1 MAINYWFNTPL
12 AQWTKDRQQ
21 YKDTK
26 KKEAAQKAEIQRQA
40 QGDVLFDCAINST
53 DPHTIQQYTSASNL
67 NDLAVSIGKWI
78 NETTWKTLK
87 PWLEDNDIVCS
98 YLNKYPEKE
107 RDVNNYLSNK
117 ITLEEAQ
124 NKLGLYRTVPN
135 ENQYIESD
143 TWWDKTKRFAIWTLW
158 WIGTIAATDATL
170 YWVGKLWQRWGKQ
183 IYNLPI
189 DKTMKESSNLI
200 SAWASIKDAEVGVKD
215 AKQALK
221 DAKASWVW
229 VEEAEKALA
238 TAQDTLK
245 NAKAKWSNIRTIWDT
260 AMEYDIWGWLTEWW
274 TAQSRWIQ
282 AKHEANQIFKKTIAP
297 ALENS
302 KATINVQELI
312 DWLADDIKEIAK
324 NDPDK
329 LNAYNEALESLKDSY
344 KWKEFAKYSLK
355 DSQTLKSW
363 LQWRTP
369 QKFWKW
375 QEITN
380 EIQELKWLLSS
391 KLKNAVHSELTKEI
405 WEDSAK
411 LYLDRANLDA
421 YSKSMAKQATNAWLK
436 QGFWWFWS
444 TAFHNL
450 TDGSFAKWWLLL
462 DKVGK
467 WLQTITNPKK
477 MAQWVWDVWN
487 YVVKN
492 GKNFFKATKWWMAR
506 VEDPVGLVQ
515 LLRLVPWSIW
525 EAADAA
531 AESPAVAMDDLLFEI
546 QDFKDTWN
554 NMSDEERIQN
564 IKDQFEQTYGS
575 ELNDESAIETYKK
588 WKEKHP
594 SGKYWFRDTVNDV
607 ELIMKA

>member
-1 MAINYWFNTPL
+1 MVINYGINTSL
-12 AQWTKDRQQ
+12 DQWTKDRQQ

-26 KKEAAQKAEIQRQA
+26 KKEAAQKAEVQRQA

-53 DPHTIQQYTSASNL
+53 DQKTIQQYTSASNL

-87 PWLEDNDIVCS
+87 PWLKDNDIVCS

-124 NKLGLYRTVPN
+124 NKLGLYKTVPN

-143 TWWDKTKRFAIWTLW
+143 TTADKAKRFAVWTLW
-158 WIGTIAATDATL
+158 WIGTAAATDALL
-170 YWVGKLWQRWGKQ
+170 YLWWKWLQRWGKQ
-183 IYNLPI
+183 LYNIPI
-189 DKTMKESSNLI
+189 DPTIKESNKLI
-200 SAWASIKDAEVGVKD
+200 SAWANIKDAEVEVKD

-221 DAKASWVW
+221 KAKSSWVW
-229 VEEAEKALA
+229 VEEAEKVLA

-245 NAKAKWSNIRTIWDT
+245 NAKAKWKSIRTIWDT
-260 AMEYDIWGWLTEWW
+260 AMEYDIWKWITEWW

-282 AKHEANQIFKKTIAP
+282 ARHEANQIFKKTVAP

-312 DWLADDIKEIAK
+312 NWLSEDIKEIAK
-324 NDPDK
+324 KDPDK
-329 LNAYNEALESLKDSY
+329 LEAYNKALDSLKESY
-344 KWKEFAKYSLK
+344 KWKEFADYSLK

-369 QKFWKW
+369 QKFWKGKW
-375 QEITN
+375 LANEITN
-380 EIQELKWLLSS
+380 ELQELKWLLSN

-411 LYLDRANLDA
+411 LYLDWANLDA

-436 QGFWWFWS
+436 QWFWWFWS

-450 TDGSFAKWWLLL
+450 TDGAFAKWWLLL
-462 DKVGK
+462 DKVGSVLEK
-467 WLQTITNPKK
+467 ATNPKV
-477 MAQWVWDVWN
+477 WVD
-487 YVVKN
+487 
-492 GKNFFKATKWWMAR
+492 KATTVIRDIKANPKLLLKWLKVISPADLIMPDGFELVNLANQNEKLKEWVDRNRWGDITEDERYALIWKDGYDLINEEWAYNSLEEKWWTQ
-506 VEDPVGLVQ
+506 EWILT
-515 LLRLVPWSIW
+515 LLDSI
-525 EAADAA
+525 E
-531 AESPAVAMDDLLFEI
+531 
-546 QDFKDTWN
+546 
-554 NMSDEERIQN
+554 
-564 IKDQFEQTYGS
+564 
-575 ELNDESAIETYKK
+575 
-588 WKEKHP
+588 
-594 SGKYWFRDTVNDV
+594 
-607 ELIMKA
+607 

>member
-1 MAINYWFNTPL
+1 MGEENQNTTVSL
-12 AQWTKDRQQ
+12 RDKTRQFLDFQ
-21 YKDTK
+21 MNARK
-26 KKEAAQKAEIQRQA
+26 QQA
-40 QGDVLFDCAINST
+40 QDFWLKRAK
-53 DPHTIQQYTSASNL
+53 QQQDLYTSWLSSTNPEISKQCTKAVRVGQIAEWIRDYFSKPENWWEDYSNIEDVPLVDNYISL
-67 NDLAVSIGKWI
+67 NPDRKAQLYDYV
-78 NETTWKTLK
+78 
-87 PWLEDNDIVCS
+87 LEDNQICDPTQLYTDMGWIEEDNESPISTTDIWIWV
-98 YLNKYPEKE
+98 
-107 RDVNNYLSNK
+107 
-117 ITLEEAQ
+117 
-124 NKLGLYRTVPN
+124 
-135 ENQYIESD
+135 
-143 TWWDKTKRFAIWTLW
+143 WIWTTVWL
-158 WIGTIAATDATL
+158 TDAAL
-170 YWVGKLWQRWGKQ
+170 YWAGKLWQRGWKQ
-183 IYNLPI
+183 IYNIPI
-189 DKTMKESSNLI
+189 DKTMKESNKLI
-200 SAWASIKDAEVGVKD
+200 SAWANIKDAEVAVND
-215 AKQALK
+215 AKLALK
-221 DAKASWVW
+221 KAKSIWEW
-229 VEEAEKALA
+229 VEDAQKALA

-245 NAKAKWSNIRTIWDT
+245 NAKAKWKSIRTIWDT

-282 AKHEANQIFKKTIAP
+282 ARHEANQIFKRTIAP

-312 DWLADDIKEIAK
+312 NWLADDIKEIAK

-344 KWKEFAKYSLK
+344 KWEEFAKYSLK

-380 EIQELKWLLSS
+380 ELQELKWLLSN

-436 QGFWWFWS
+436 QGFWNFWS
-444 TAFHNL
+444 STFHNL
-450 TDGSFAKWWLLL
+450 TDWAFAKWWLLL

-467 WLQTITNPKK
+467 WLETVTNPKK
-477 MAQWVWDVWN
+477 IAQWAWDVWN
-487 YVVKN
+487 YIVKN
-492 GKNFFKATKWWMAR
+492 GKNFLKATKWWMAR

-531 AESPAVAMDDLLFEI
+531 AENPAVAMDDLLFEI

-554 NMSDEERIQN
+554 SMSDEERIQN

>member
-1 MAINYWFNTPL
+1 MAINFWFNMSL
-12 AQWTKDRQQ
+12 DQRTKERQQ

-26 KKEAAQKAEIQRQA
+26 KQEAAKRWEAQRQA
-40 QGDVLFDCAINST
+40 QWDVLFECALNST
-53 DPHTIQQYTSASNL
+53 DGKMYKQYTSASNL

-78 NETTWKTLK
+78 KETTWKDLK
-87 PWLEDNDIVCS
+87 PWVSDNDVVCS

-107 RDVNNYLSNK
+107 RDINNYLSNK

-124 NKLGLYRTVPN
+124 NKLGLYKTIPN

-143 TWWDKTKRFAIWTLW
+143 TTADKAKRFAVWTLW
-158 WIGTIAATDATL
+158 WIGTIAGADALL
-170 YWVGKLWQRWGKQ
+170 YWAGKLWQRWGKQ
-183 IYNLPI
+183 IYNIPI
-189 DKTMKESSNLI
+189 DKTIKESNKLI
-200 SAWASIKDAEVGVKD
+200 SAGASIKDAEAEVND

-221 DAKASWVW
+221 RAKSIWEW
-229 VEEAEKALA
+229 VEDAQKALE

-245 NAKAKWSNIRTIWDT
+245 NAKAKWKSIRTIWDT
-260 AMEYDIWGWLTEWW
+260 AMEYDIWKWITEWW

-282 AKHEANQIFKKTIAP
+282 ARHEANQIFKKTIAP

-344 KWKEFAKYSLK
+344 KWKEFSKYSLK

-369 QKFWKW
+369 QKVWKW
-375 QEITN
+375 QEVTN
-380 EIQELKWLLSS
+380 ELQELKWLLSN

-436 QGFWWFWS
+436 QWFWNFWSS
-444 TAFHNL
+444 TFHNL
-450 TDGSFAKWWLLL
+450 TDWAFAKWWLLL
-462 DKVGK
+462 DKVGSTLEKVANPKVWVKKASWLIKSIKSNPKLLLK
-467 WLQTITNPKK
+467 WLKAISPADLI
-477 MAQWVWDVWN
+477 MPDWFELVQWVNQDEKLKERVDRNRWDDITEDER
-487 YVVKN
+487 YAII
-492 GKNFFKATKWWMAR
+492 GKDWYDLIREDWAYNSLEEKWWTPEWIMT
-506 VEDPVGLVQ
+506 
-515 LLRLVPWSIW
+515 LLDSL
-525 EAADAA
+525 E
-531 AESPAVAMDDLLFEI
+531 
-546 QDFKDTWN
+546 
-554 NMSDEERIQN
+554 
-564 IKDQFEQTYGS
+564 
-575 ELNDESAIETYKK
+575 
-588 WKEKHP
+588 
-594 SGKYWFRDTVNDV
+594 
-607 ELIMKA
+607 